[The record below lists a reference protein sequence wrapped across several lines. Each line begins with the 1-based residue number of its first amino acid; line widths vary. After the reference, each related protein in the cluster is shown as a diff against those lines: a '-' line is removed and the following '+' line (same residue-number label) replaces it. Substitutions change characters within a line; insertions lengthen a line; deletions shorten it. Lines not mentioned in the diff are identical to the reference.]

1 MAEVNYKLV
10 ELPNGIRVVYKQS
23 FNSKIAHCGVA
34 LDIGSRDELDSEQG
48 MVHFWEH
55 MAFKGSEKRKA
66 FHILNR
72 LESLGGDLNAYT
84 TKEKIF
90 FYSSSLDIHI
100 ERALEL
106 LADIT
111 FNSAFPQKEIE
122 KERGVILEEMAMY
135 EDSAEDAIFDDF
147 DELVFKGHSLGRN
160 ILGTR
165 ETLKEFDRSTF
176 LKFVSEHLDTSR
188 MVVSIVSPLPFNRIE
203 RYLQKYFSIQE
214 KKTPGINR
222 SVYNGYAPLTKE
234 VKKPI
239 QQVHALLGVPAFDV
253 YHKDRV
259 GMFVLNQI
267 VGGNA
272 MISRLNLA
280 LREKAGMVYGV
291 ESNYSPFT
299 DTGLFSVYFATDLKN
314 VNKATNAVH
323 RELKKLKE
331 ISLGTRQLSS
341 VKERICAQLAM
352 AEENNSAVM
361 QMMAK
366 SVLDQGKVSDLE
378 GVFSD
383 IRDVS
388 ASTVLDIAN
397 QIFDRDRFTQLT
409 YIPENGNS

>member
-1 MAEVNYKLV
+1 
-10 ELPNGIRVVYKQS
+10 
-23 FNSKIAHCGVA
+23 
-34 LDIGSRDELDSEQG
+34 
-48 MVHFWEH
+48 
-55 MAFKGSEKRKA
+55 
-66 FHILNR
+66 
-72 LESLGGDLNAYT
+72 
-84 TKEKIF
+84 
-90 FYSSSLDIHI
+90 
-100 ERALEL
+100 
-106 LADIT
+106 
-111 FNSAFPQKEIE
+111 
-122 KERGVILEEMAMY
+122 
-135 EDSAEDAIFDDF
+135 
-147 DELVFKGHSLGRN
+147 
-160 ILGTR
+160 
-165 ETLKEFDRSTF
+165 
-176 LKFVSEHLDTSR
+176 
-188 MVVSIVSPLPFNRIE
+188 VSPLPFGKIE
-203 RYLQKYFSIQE
+203 RYLHKYFSIQE
-214 KKTPGINR
+214 KKTPGVNR
-222 SVYNGYAPLTKE
+222 LMYNAYTPSTKE

-239 QQVHALLGVPAFDV
+239 QQVHALLGVPAFDI

-291 ESNYSPFT
+291 ESNYTPFT
-299 DTGLFSVYFATDLKN
+299 DTGLFAVYFATDLKN

-331 ISLGTRQLSS
+331 IGLGTRQLSS
-341 VKERICAQLAM
+341 VKDRLCAQLAM

-388 ASTVLDIAN
+388 ASNISDIAN
-397 QIFDRDRFTQLT
+397 EIFDRDRFTQLT